1 MPDYIALTKFLVQ
14 PLLDNPDALRIDCE
28 TNAKGD
34 RIWVRLAFAPED
46 KGRAFGRGGRTI
58 QAIRALVLAAA
69 QTTGQELR
77 FDVYDP
83 SPSDKSSDKSFDKS
97 SDRESSSNRE
107 SSSRNRED
115 RNGENQKGEEVKR
128 DRPRIPGPVKRT
140 QVTDTP
146 SSESSS

>member
-83 SPSDKSSDKSFDKS
+83 NPSDKSFDKP
-97 SDRESSSNRE
+97 SDRERSSNRE

-115 RNGENQKGEEVKR
+115 RNGEEVKR
-128 DRPRIPGPVKRT
+128 DRPRIPGPVKRN
-140 QVTDTP
+140 QVTDNP
-146 SSESSS
+146 GSESSS